1 MEKMRMRSAMNLPIR
16 FESIVNATMKRI
28 KKGIRV
34 NTSLMKRKQ
43 QELPKSFQKLV
54 IQFIKSKKTDILQ

>member
-1 MEKMRMRSAMNLPIR
+1 MRSAMNLPIR

-34 NTSLMKRKQ
+34 NTSLMKRKK
-43 QELPKSFQKLV
+43 QEIP
-54 IQFIKSKKTDILQ
+54 